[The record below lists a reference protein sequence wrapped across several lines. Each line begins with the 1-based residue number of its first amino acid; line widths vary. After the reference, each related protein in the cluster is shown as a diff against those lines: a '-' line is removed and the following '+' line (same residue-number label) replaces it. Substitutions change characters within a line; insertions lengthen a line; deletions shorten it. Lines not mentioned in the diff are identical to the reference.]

1 MRGRQRTHHKRKAM
15 TLAECEEKIMKAE
28 AYVQNCGNRE
38 IQVLFCLMKETGI
51 RLGDLV
57 NLNTDNLQGRELLV
71 VESKY
76 GVAKLFYHYT
86 DGSLP
91 VISEETAGKL
101 VPGEDGRFF
110 QHGREYYIRLF
121 RKVIP
126 DKEFRYYYIRRY
138 VMEKRRMQKK
148 VCR

>member
-38 IQVLFCLMKETGI
+38 IQVLFRLMKETGI

-76 GVAKLFYHYT
+76 GAAKLFYHYA

-91 VISEETAGKL
+91 VISEETAGML

-138 VMEKRRMQKK
+138 VMDKRRLQQE
-148 VCR
+148 V

>member
-76 GVAKLFYHYT
+76 GAAKLFYHYA

-101 VPGEDGRFF
+101 VPGRMADSFSMVGNIISGYSGR
-110 QHGREYYIRLF
+110 
-121 RKVIP
+121 
-126 DKEFRYYYIRRY
+126 
-138 VMEKRRMQKK
+138 
-148 VCR
+148 